1 MVKATRGFGL
11 AGESPTDTIYIAAV
25 AAEQAGYG
33 SFWLSQPRHGLTLV
47 DLGSVARKTQTIRV
61 GVGAIPLTAQSP
73 GEIESLVRELA
84 IPLDRLRLGIGS
96 GMGTGSLDR
105 LRAGVETL
113 RSLID
118 VEIVVAPLGPKMC
131 RLAGEIADAVL
142 LNWLTPA
149 HASTSLSWI
158 RDGAL
163 SRERDMP
170 VTATYVRCALGAD
183 ARSRL
188 EMECAR
194 YGSFPHY
201 AAHFSRQ
208 GVQPIQTT
216 IHANSDWELQE
227 RIAAYESVL
236 DEVIVRAITS
246 SDTSS
251 EILALV
257 ESAKPEN

>member
-1 MVKATRGFGL
+1 MVKARRGFGL

-25 AAEQAGYG
+25 AAERAGYG
-33 SFWLSQPRHGLTLV
+33 SFWLSQPGHGIALV
-47 DLGSVARKTQTIRV
+47 ELGSVASKTQTIRV

-73 GEIESLVRELA
+73 GEIESLVREMA

-96 GMGTGSLDR
+96 GTGTGSLDR

-149 HASTSLSWI
+149 HASTSLNWI
-158 RDGAL
+158 REGA
-163 SRERDMP
+163 SSGGRNVP
-170 VTATYVRCALGAD
+170 VAAAYVRCALGAD

-188 EMECAR
+188 EMECTR

-216 IHANSDWELQE
+216 IHASSALELQE

-246 SDTSS
+246 SDTPS
-251 EILALV
+251 EIQGLV
-257 ESAKPEN
+257 DSAKP